1 MRHMK
6 KSITL
11 RTVAISDANGPV
23 QARTAMQ
30 TTRTTFKINNAKF
43 YVPVVTLPI
52 NDDIK
57 FLDDK
62 KQGIL

>member
-1 MRHMK
+1 MFK
-6 KSITL
+6 LEQQCK
-11 RTVAISDANGPV
+11 
-23 QARTAMQ
+23 